1 MPITK
6 IGKTKSKID
15 GGHKRLQRLQLKQQQ
30 QQQFQT
36 QPLEQPQSPPQSQQQ
51 PQQQILP
58 EVEFSEIFNY
68 ASFLWDDSSPT
79 LSSEWP
85 TGPSPSLTS
94 GAIVSHDQLQLPFS
108 ITSHETSSKRTTVH
122 EQFFDPMEL
131 GGTPGDHM
139 YKSAYFTTFNNESQL
154 ADFFAQS
161 NAPPILAP
169 VETSSRWSRMRKM
182 LIYMCGNSTMVKNAV
197 MAFAAFQTHSP
208 SDQKPTIYSKY
219 YDSSREKLI
228 EVLTEIR
235 KDQRVLEAELKHILA
250 VVFLLTYIDLLA
262 DDVFKAHA
270 NLREAYDTLQLVKS
284 ETLGITGLFLYP
296 TFSALKFLM
305 FI

>member
-1 MPITK
+1 MP
-6 IGKTKSKID
+6 
-15 GGHKRLQRLQLKQQQ
+15 
-30 QQQFQT
+30 
-36 QPLEQPQSPPQSQQQ
+36 
-51 PQQQILP
+51 
-58 EVEFSEIFNY
+58 
-68 ASFLWDDSSPT
+68 
-79 LSSEWP
+79 
-85 TGPSPSLTS
+85 
-94 GAIVSHDQLQLPFS
+94 HDQLQLPFS
-108 ITSHETSSKRTTVH
+108 VTSHETSSKRTTVH
-122 EQFFDPMEL
+122 EQFFDPREL

-139 YKSAYFTTFNNESQL
+139 SKSAYFTTFNESQL

-182 LIYMCGNSTMVKNAV
+182 LIYMCGKSTMVKNAV

-208 SDQKPTIYSKY
+208 SDQNPTTIYSKY

-228 EVLTEIR
+228 EVLAEIR
-235 KDQRVLEAELKHILA
+235 KDQRVLAAELKHILA

-284 ETLGITGLFLYP
+284 GTLGITGLFLCRFYSTP
-296 TFSALKFLM
+296 ECLM